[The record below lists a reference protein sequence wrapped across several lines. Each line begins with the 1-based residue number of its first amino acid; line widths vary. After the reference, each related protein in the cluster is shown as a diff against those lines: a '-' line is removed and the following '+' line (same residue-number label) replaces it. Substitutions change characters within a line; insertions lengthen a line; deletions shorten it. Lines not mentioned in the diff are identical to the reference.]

1 MKRFS
6 HIPTILT
13 KSAWFVFFFAAVFMT
28 TAICSANDLV
38 LHLTFDE
45 LRGDVAEDISKFRN
59 DATFQGDVELITGK
73 YGKALEFDGAS
84 WGEIPDNDSLDMVDG
99 ITIHFWTNIRPSA
112 GGPGSDVQTGV
123 EKGTTWKAGL
133 YTLAAHY
140 RGGSLLQFFD
150 LPDNCREHN
159 IGSNIQDE
167 NWHHLAGTWDGT
179 TIKLYIDGE
188 LNKQLEC
195 KGTLTGNNE
204 PLFIGAR
211 GGNQRFINGAL
222 DEIKMYN
229 YPLTEDELRT
239 DMENP
244 QAASVLPQDKLT
256 TTWALIKQGN

>member
-1 MKRFS
+1 MKHFS
-6 HIPTILT
+6 LYPNILT

-45 LRGDVAEDISKFRN
+45 LRGDVAEDISKFGN
-59 DATFQGDVELITGK
+59 DATFHGDVELITGK

-133 YTLAAHY
+133 YTLAAFY

-150 LPDNCREHN
+150 LPDGCREQN
-159 IGSNIQDE
+159 IGDKIQDE

-179 TIKLYIDGE
+179 TIKLFIDGE
-188 LNKQLEC
+188 LNKELEC

-229 YPLTEDELRT
+229 YPLTVDELRT

>member
-1 MKRFS
+1 MR
-6 HIPTILT
+6 HILLSGKFLSTFGT
-13 KSAWFVFFFAAVFMT
+13 FTFFFAITFMIIG
-28 TAICSANDLV
+28 ICHADELV
-38 LHLTFDE
+38 LHLTFDD
-45 LRGDVAEDISKFRN
+45 LRGDVAEDISKFGN
-59 DATFQGDVELITGK
+59 DATFNGDVELITGK

-84 WGEIPDNDSLDMVDG
+84 WGEIPDHDSLDMVDG
-99 ITIHFWTNIRPSA
+99 ITIHFWTNIRASA

-123 EKGTTWKAGL
+123 EKGTTWKPGL

-150 LPDNCREHN
+150 LPDNCREQN
-159 IGSNIQDE
+159 IGDNIQDE
-167 NWHHLAGTWDGT
+167 KWHHLAGTWDGT
-179 TIKLYIDGE
+179 TIKLFIDGQ
-188 LNKQLEC
+188 LNRELEC

-222 DEIKMYN
+222 DEIKMYD
-229 YPLTEDELRT
+229 YPLTEDELRM

-256 TTWALIKQGN
+256 TTWALIKRGN

>member
-1 MKRFS
+1 MKHFLLY
-6 HIPTILT
+6 PKILT
-13 KSAWFVFFFAAVFMT
+13 KSAWFVFFVTAIFMMT
-28 TAICSANDLV
+28 TVCYANDLV

-45 LRGDVAEDISKFRN
+45 LRGDVAEDISKFGN

-73 YGKALEFDGAS
+73 FGKALEFDGAS

-99 ITIHFWTNIRPSA
+99 ITIHFWTNIRPGA
-112 GGPGSDVQTGV
+112 DVQTGV

-133 YTLAAHY
+133 YTLAAYY

-150 LPDNCREHN
+150 LPDNCREQN
-159 IGSNIQDE
+159 IGASIQDE
-167 NWHHLAGTWDGT
+167 KWHHLAGTWDGT
-179 TIKLYIDGE
+179 TIKLFIDGE
-188 LNKQLEC
+188 LNRELDC
-195 KGTLTGNNE
+195 KGTLTGNSE

-229 YPLTEDELRT
+229 YPLTADELRA

-256 TTWALIKQGN
+256 TTWASIKQGN